1 MCWRTHPK
9 GDVEGGWPHWLV
21 REGIERSRGDA
32 LQRGCAPSG
41 STLRGATM
49 RGMLNGGQQE
59 RDLAADYGL
68 CGSCPALA
76 AHGGPFLGKPPTT
89 K

>member
-1 MCWRTHPK
+1 
-9 GDVEGGWPHWLV
+9 
-21 REGIERSRGDA
+21 
-32 LQRGCAPSG
+32 
-41 STLRGATM
+41 M

-68 CGSCPALA
+68 CGGCPALA